1 MITTHSPHIASKFEP
16 ASIVRLY
23 SENKY
28 SFASCGGC
36 SELLKSVFDN
46 FGYRLNALSAE
57 TFFSDGVFL
66 VEGTS
71 EVLFYTALARE
82 LKLDLDRHNISILSV
97 EGVGFKPYVA
107 ICNALNISWVL
118 RTDNDIFS
126 KTSVTPVKKYYAGI
140 SRGIGIVKD
149 IGDNKTGLIEYWNQH
164 SQENE
169 WPKDAEIPEDA
180 KKLNEYIRTN
190 IKDLGIFLSAVDL
203 ENDLA
208 SSELKDMLMNH
219 YGKRNHDDLVNAM
232 QKKKAEN
239 KYLHPI
245 KDKYGIVR
253 NNQVAILCRSNSTAF
268 KVGENLS
275 TPYKIFEETVL
286 DRDNSEWGRFFRDL
300 ISARFDESVFAVDYA
315 EQLFSEELE
324 PQKYRKAL
332 ALCQSIFS
340 NSFDDFC
347 NAEDKIKE
355 LAGLVYAQKETKV
368 ALNNLHSVISDPHQ
382 LKNYVPAR
390 ENELNIMTLH
400 KSKGLE
406 FNIVFH
412 MDMYKWIIPNEYG
425 DESSV
430 QQDLNLHYV
439 GLTRAKDA
447 CYIMNGTAR
456 FRSKKND
463 YIFAEPSSFLS
474 KPGLAER
481 RKDVR
486 WEM

>member
-1 MITTHSPHIASKFEP
+1 MNCWNIDHVTFYAIEEPEAHLHPHQQRKLSAYIQNSFDEQILITTHSPHIASKFEP

-126 KTSVTPVKKYYAGI
+126 KTSVTSVKKYYAGI

-208 SSELKDMLMNH
+208 SSELKDTLMNH

-239 KYLHPI
+239 MMEFLTKNHKKLSCLEESQ
-245 KDKYGIVR
+245 IVEPLTSLIR
-253 NNQVAILCRSNSTAF
+253 ITTERTRPDN
-268 KVGENLS
+268 GERTN
-275 TPYKIFEETVL
+275 
-286 DRDNSEWGRFFRDL
+286 
-300 ISARFDESVFAVDYA
+300 
-315 EQLFSEELE
+315 
-324 PQKYRKAL
+324 
-332 ALCQSIFS
+332 
-340 NSFDDFC
+340 
-347 NAEDKIKE
+347 
-355 LAGLVYAQKETKV
+355 
-368 ALNNLHSVISDPHQ
+368 
-382 LKNYVPAR
+382 
-390 ENELNIMTLH
+390 
-400 KSKGLE
+400 
-406 FNIVFH
+406 
-412 MDMYKWIIPNEYG
+412 
-425 DESSV
+425 
-430 QQDLNLHYV
+430 
-439 GLTRAKDA
+439 
-447 CYIMNGTAR
+447 
-456 FRSKKND
+456 
-463 YIFAEPSSFLS
+463 
-474 KPGLAER
+474 
-481 RKDVR
+481 
-486 WEM
+486 

>member
-1 MITTHSPHIASKFEP
+1 MSIVEHEQIKNEVRIGWIFEALSHAEQAIEDLFSFLMLSKNIDTFVKNVVNYNATDVKRYIWNFKTNDPSKFLGEFFLPWIAKQHLQKNIDHVTFYAIEEPEAHLHPHQQRKLSAYIQNSFDEQILITTHSPHIASKFEP

-107 ICNALNISWVL
+107 ICN
-118 RTDNDIFS
+118 
-126 KTSVTPVKKYYAGI
+126 
-140 SRGIGIVKD
+140 
-149 IGDNKTGLIEYWNQH
+149 
-164 SQENE
+164 
-169 WPKDAEIPEDA
+169 
-180 KKLNEYIRTN
+180 
-190 IKDLGIFLSAVDL
+190 
-203 ENDLA
+203 
-208 SSELKDMLMNH
+208 
-219 YGKRNHDDLVNAM
+219 
-232 QKKKAEN
+232 

-340 NSFDDFC
+340 NSFEEFC